1 MYLPGWNC
9 LTVKGEI
16 SGSTGVMGHSA
27 GEAKVE
33 GGSYRS
39 VHAHAGHHATDKQL
53 GDPGGFQPVKQI
65 SIAEAVG
72 EALYDDML
80 ARKWCNSGVNLY
92 SGGTRQ

>member
-1 MYLPGWNC
+1 MYLTGWNC
-9 LTVKGEI
+9 LAVEGEI